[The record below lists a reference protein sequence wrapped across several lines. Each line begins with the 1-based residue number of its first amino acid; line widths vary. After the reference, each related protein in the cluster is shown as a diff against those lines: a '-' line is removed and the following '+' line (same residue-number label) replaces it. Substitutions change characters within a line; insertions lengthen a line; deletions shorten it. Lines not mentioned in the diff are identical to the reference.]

1 MRRKII
7 IAEPR
12 GFCAGVERAVKMAE
26 LALNDPRPLY
36 LLHDIVHNDLVM
48 NGLIRKGAKMA
59 ACPDDIPEGARLLIS
74 AHGDGKNIWRSAEKR
89 GLTVI
94 DATCPLVRQVQKK
107 AADLTDAGY
116 NVLLCGDPGHREIC
130 GIIGQNGAPDKIT
143 VLKNMDDAEQFQ
155 PELGCRYAL
164 LSQTTWDSEQLAE
177 MIASLQRRIPDLN
190 VCGNVCH
197 ATNDRQNAVRTLAEQ
212 ADVILIAGS
221 PSSSNTLRLREI
233 AERSCG
239 RAFLI
244 AGAGD
249 LTAEM
254 ICGAEVVGIA
264 SGASAP
270 ESLVRGIAAAVENLP

>member
-1 MRRKII
+1 MPGEGRML
-7 IAEPR
+7 AA
-12 GFCAGVERAVKMAE
+12 AGTFAGSWDDGRIYVAGGCS
-26 LALNDPRPLY
+26 
-36 LLHDIVHNDLVM
+36 LHPDA
-48 NGLIRKGAKMA
+48 KGAAERTYLKSTLCYNPSTNTWSTA
-59 ACPDDIPEGARLLIS
+59 PDMPETIVAPATPMPSHKGELL
-74 AHGDGKNIWRSAEKR
+74 
-89 GLTVI
+89 
-94 DATCPLVRQVQKK
+94 
-107 AADLTDAGY
+107 
-116 NVLLCGDPGHREIC
+116 LLCGDPGHREIC

-155 PELGCRYAL
+155 PEPGCRYAL

-221 PSSSNTLRLREI
+221 PSSSNTLRLLEV

-244 AGAGD
+244 AGAGN

-254 ICGAEVVGIA
+254 ICGAEVIGIA